1 MKVIVIRLQAQVLEN
16 PEVDLCTDYL
26 MSDRSK
32 LGYKTQTYDPL
43 IPYLKVLHLI
53 IDGPHPD
60 RDSDGWKLETARL
73 KSTKFPEEQFFLKS
87 ASCLETFNSEK
98 CLLSGLKDIV
108 DLNNSET
115 SPILL
120 VQSYKLNC
128 VKCGFGD
135 ACGGGF
141 GVTIEGETLFSI

>member
-1 MKVIVIRLQAQVLEN
+1 MKHIVLRLHEEALKK
-16 PEVDLCTDYL
+16 PDLALCTHSIIL
-26 MSDRSK
+26 DRGT
-32 LGYKTQTYDPL
+32 LEYGTQTYDPL

-73 KSTKFPEEQFFLKS
+73 KSTKVPEEQFFLKS

-141 GVTIEGETLFSI
+141 GVTIEGETLLGI